1 MRRDALIAAFSLA
14 TIVAGAVLAPT
25 AALADGRR
33 GRGGSPRVHTVPP
46 QRFFPQRFF
55 HGTRTISVAPPL
67 IGYGYGYGSPAYAT
81 PAYVPPPPDYPPAYA
96 PSAGYAPSPGYAPPS
111 SYAPSPM
118 QTVIEFPNG
127 RYVLQGDGVGTPY
140 RWVWIP
146 NPPTSPPVDESPGP
160 SAAPLPPPR
169 RTDIYRWTDSDG
181 AVHLTDRWDKVPEA
195 YRSKATKS

>member
-1 MRRDALIAAFSLA
+1 MKRGVVAGLAFAMIAAAL
-14 TIVAGAVLAPT
+14 VPT
-25 AALADGRR
+25 AAIADRR
-33 GRGGSPRVHTVPP
+33 HHGHSGSQRLHTVPP

-55 HGTRTISVAPPL
+55 HGTRTVIVGTPL
-67 IGYGYGYGSPAYAT
+67 IGYGYGYGVPAYAT
-81 PAYVPPPPDYPPAYA
+81 PAYVPPPPAYA
-96 PSAGYAPSPGYAPPS
+96 PDYAPAPAYGPSVGYAPP
-111 SYAPSPM
+111 PM

-140 RWVWIP
+140 RWAWIP

-160 SAAPLPPPR
+160 SAAPSPPPR
-169 RTDIYRWTDSDG
+169 RTDVYRWTDSDG